1 MVYDIIHAQHIPLI
15 QIKEKNVMSCT
26 KIFSKASVL
35 LMTSSL
41 MSLGFGSSE
50 GGGKDPLDGERSGD
64 SGLHIIKAT
73 QANYN
78 ELFGRL
84 YNTDNPTTSL
94 TSEEFARTHLEFHT
108 FFTAYPTETKE
119 ESAAKYL
126 TWTLAELICND
137 ESKTPAWKD
146 YFYYFIINKDKM
158 MSALELRDQSAL
170 TTPLSDNLDII
181 VPDEEILRAH
191 ALRDVIGQDEA
202 VSSLTMDICDHFVA
216 LRRNKYI
223 HENPAEATEKGW
235 VTIPKKNI
243 LVIGES
249 GSGKTKTFE
258 VIAQHFKETNAGIK
272 IIKLNTS
279 GLVASGYRGGYN
291 PTEIG
296 NKLLDAALEILGQDI
311 QDVTD
316 MDIEDALQHVIVL
329 LDEFDKIRITGNDDS
344 GVTNSKVQNELLPY
358 FDEYGK
364 ELLVEREVGHSKKR
378 TVTINTKDVLFACM
392 GAFSGLKERSQ
403 DEEYVVST
411 SEIINYGFLP
421 EIVSRLPI
429 MTTFKPHTKESLIRI
444 LKESRNSQIAQALT
458 LLSDPSYNI
467 MLKFDEKSYE
477 AIAKKAIT
485 LKIGARSLVPIV
497 DGIVKHIKRNKKQYQ
512 GTTLTITDK
521 MVEQH
526 APKAP
531 KQRQLSYFS

>member
-1 MVYDIIHAQHIPLI
+1 
-15 QIKEKNVMSCT
+15 MSCT
-26 KIFSKASVL
+26 KIFSKISVL

-41 MSLGFGSSE
+41 MNFGFASSE
-50 GGGKDPLDGERSGD
+50 SGGKDPLDGEGSGD
-64 SGLHIIKAT
+64 SGLHIVKAT

-78 ELFGRL
+78 ELFERL
-84 YNTDNPTTSL
+84 YNTDNPTKKLTLEESEAINNEFSTFFRKYQNEDELGSAIKYTEWSLIKSIFNKEERKPAWHSQFYQFIRESSIIKKSSTTEDASL
-94 TSEEFARTHLEFHT
+94 TQTV
-108 FFTAYPTETKE
+108 TKV
-119 ESAAKYL
+119 K
-126 TWTLAELICND
+126 
-137 ESKTPAWKD
+137 K
-146 YFYYFIINKDKM
+146 
-158 MSALELRDQSAL
+158 LRDQPPL
-170 TTPLSDNLDII
+170 KTPLYNHLDLTI
-181 VPDEEILRAH
+181 PDEEILRAH
-191 ALRDVIGQDEA
+191 ALRDVIDQDEA

-316 MDIEDALQHVIVL
+316 ADIEDALQHVIVL

-467 MLKFDEKSYE
+467 MLNFDEKSYE

-512 GTTLTITDK
+512 PKFPDK
-521 MVEQH
+521 
-526 APKAP
+526 
-531 KQRQLSYFS
+531 L